1 MGSLIRMSLLVLL
14 LSSCRSSDYYTN
26 DRYRAEQRKK
36 ISMEMYKETHA
47 VRRKCGSRPR
57 KPRSSRRRRYYS

>member
-1 MGSLIRMSLLVLL
+1 MGSLIRMALLALV
-14 LSSCRSSDYYTN
+14 LSSCRSSDYYTS

-36 ISMEMYKETHA
+36 ISMEMYRETHA